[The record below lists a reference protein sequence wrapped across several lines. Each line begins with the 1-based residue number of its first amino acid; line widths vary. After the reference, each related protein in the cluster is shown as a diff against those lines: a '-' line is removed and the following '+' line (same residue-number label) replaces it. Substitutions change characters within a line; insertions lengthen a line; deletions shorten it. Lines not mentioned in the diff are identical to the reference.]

1 MVKLNIYVKTFLVSM
16 GIFLIGILIGMG
28 VENYL
33 TSDFA
38 SRTNYVEESVR
49 EIELEML
56 YFQDLN
62 ETYSC
67 NFLSEIVRR
76 TNNNLDELSGQL
88 LKYSESNVL
97 FGGTDIENLK
107 KSYTSLLIKDWVLQ
121 ERIKSICGDKTV
133 TILYFYDKSGCG
145 DCVIQGS
152 ILSILKDSFKEKVMI
167 FPLDTK
173 VGLTMIGILM
183 DRFNVTSVPSL
194 VIEEKTYSGIVV
206 GEALKRISC
215 DIIDENITTCS

>member
-107 KSYTSLLIKDWVLQ
+107 
-121 ERIKSICGDKTV
+121 